1 VDLGLLI
8 ADLCSTELFL
18 TDEAYESVLTRVR
31 SALIFKKKKK
41 KTHSCSFSS
50 ATRIKNPRW
59 VLIRVAVVE

>member
-41 KTHSCSFSS
+41 KNPLVQFLFSYKNQKPKMGFDQSCGG
-50 ATRIKNPRW
+50 
-59 VLIRVAVVE
+59 

>member
-41 KTHSCSFSS
+41 KPS
-50 ATRIKNPRW
+50 R
-59 VLIRVAVVE
+59 AVSLQLQESKTQDGF